1 MPLLYIGLGSNL
13 GERAQLL
20 AEARAYCQQRLG
32 PLQRISPIY
41 TTAAWGI
48 TDQPAFLNQVI
59 SVETQL
65 EPHRCLQ
72 IVLDTELLLG
82 RQRIQKWGP
91 RLIDI
96 DLLFYD
102 DWRVDTPDLT
112 LPHPFL
118 HERLFVLLPLADIA
132 PVGTPAWARVQ
143 QLLTNCPDTSPVE
156 LWNPRQH
163 GR

>member
-1 MPLLYIGLGSNL
+1 MPLLYLGLGSNL
-13 GERAQLL
+13 GKRAQLL
-20 AEARAYCQQRLG
+20 AEARSYCHQRLG
-32 PLQRISPIY
+32 PLQRVSPIY
-41 TTAAWGI
+41 TTAAWGV

-65 EPHRCLQ
+65 DPLHCLQ
-72 IVLDTELLLG
+72 IALDTELLMG

-102 DWRVDTPDLT
+102 DWRINTPELT

-132 PVGTPAWARVQ
+132 PAWVQ
-143 QLLTNCPDTSPVE
+143 QLLTNCPDTGPIE
-156 LWNPRQH
+156 LWTPPQH
-163 GR
+163 GH